1 MESSFSWIP
10 ILLEC
15 KENVLAHV
23 GPQLGKVREPQ
34 PDLGIGAG
42 GDQMKLVDLSAEKAI
57 IEVLL
62 RHGVSFTLVS
72 EESGVKEFGDKEKK
86 CFVTVDPIDGTTN
99 LVHGLPFYC
108 SSIAISD
115 GPMLSDV
122 HTGLVAD
129 LFHGKTYTA
138 QREKGAFRDGKK
150 IATSSVTS
158 LSDAV
163 IGLDLNT
170 YKVKQIAPKLSELI
184 QNTKHIRH
192 FGANALELCFVAEGL
207 TDAFVDIRGKLRTT
221 DVAAGFLIVKEA
233 GGTIT
238 NPRGEP
244 VNANLDPKM
253 TLTFIASGNQA
264 MHKNILNMIS
274 ENQVPKCLLF

>member
-1 MESSFSWIP
+1 MESSFGWIP

-23 GPQLGKVREPQ
+23 GPQLNRVGEPQ
-34 PDLGIGAG
+34 PDLGMGAG
-42 GDQMKLVDLSAEKAI
+42 GDQMKLVDLAAEKAI
-57 IEVLL
+57 VEVLL
-62 RHGVSFTLVS
+62 RRDVSFTLVS
-72 EESGVKEFGDKEKK
+72 EESGVKEFGDKAKD

-99 LVHGLPFYC
+99 FVRGLPFYC
-108 SSIAISD
+108 SSIAISN
-115 GPMLSDV
+115 GPLLSEV

-138 QREKGAFRDGKK
+138 QKEKGAFRDGKK
-150 IATSSVTS
+150 IVTSSATS

-163 IGLDLNT
+163 IGVDLNT
-170 YKVKQIAPKLSELI
+170 YKVKRIAPQLSELI

-221 DVAAGFLIVKEA
+221 DVAAGFLIVREA

-238 NPRGEP
+238 NPQGEP
-244 VNANLDPKM
+244 VDAFLEPKG
-253 TLTFIASGNQA
+253 TLAFVASGNQTI
-264 MHKNILNMIS
+264 HRSILNVIKA
-274 ENQVPKCLLF
+274 N

>member
-1 MESSFSWIP
+1 MESSFGWIP

-23 GPQLGKVREPQ
+23 GPQLNKVGEPQ
-34 PDLGIGAG
+34 PDLGMGAG
-42 GDQMKLVDLSAEKAI
+42 GDQMKLVDLAAEKAI
-57 IEVLL
+57 VEVLL
-62 RHGVSFTLVS
+62 RRDVSFTLVS
-72 EESGVKEFGDKEKK
+72 EESGVKEFGDRAKD

-99 LVHGLPFYC
+99 FVRGLPFYC
-108 SSIAISD
+108 SSIAISN
-115 GPMLSDV
+115 GPLLSEV

-138 QREKGAFRDGKK
+138 QKEKGAFRDGKK
-150 IATSSVTS
+150 IVTSSATS

-163 IGLDLNT
+163 IGVDLNT
-170 YKVKQIAPKLSELI
+170 YKVKRIAPQLSELI

-221 DVAAGFLIVKEA
+221 DVAAGFLIVREA

-238 NPRGEP
+238 NPQGEP
-244 VNANLDPKM
+244 VDACLEPKG
-253 TLTFIASGNQA
+253 TLAFVASGNQTI
-264 MHKNILNMIS
+264 HRSILNVIKA
-274 ENQVPKCLLF
+274 N